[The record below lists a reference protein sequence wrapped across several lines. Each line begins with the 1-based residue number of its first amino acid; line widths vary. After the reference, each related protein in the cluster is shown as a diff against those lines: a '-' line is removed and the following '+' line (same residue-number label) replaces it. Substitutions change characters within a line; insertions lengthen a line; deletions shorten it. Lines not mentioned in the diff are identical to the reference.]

1 MNEAEAFA
9 LAVTLWC
16 GLGAAVLPL
25 LFFITAPYGRF
36 PGRVGGPPCPPGSP
50 GW

>member
-1 MNEAEAFA
+1 MTEAEAFA

-36 PGRVGGPPCPPGSP
+36 LRKGWGPTLPARSP